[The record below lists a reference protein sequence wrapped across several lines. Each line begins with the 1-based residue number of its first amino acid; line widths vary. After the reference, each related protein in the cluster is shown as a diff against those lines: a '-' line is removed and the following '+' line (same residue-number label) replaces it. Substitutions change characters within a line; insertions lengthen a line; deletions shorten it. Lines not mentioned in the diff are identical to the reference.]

1 MILRT
6 TTKCPNCGKERE
18 LVLSD
23 ADMETASGN
32 KIICCGFEDGGCE
45 ACWFVFHWSVKLET
59 ETYLIAEKP
68 YREVQT

>member
-18 LVLSD
+18 LVLTPTDTESRG
-23 ADMETASGN
+23 GN
-32 KIICCGFEDGGCE
+32 KIICCGYEDGGCE
-45 ACWFVFHWSVKLET
+45 ACWYVVSWSVELKT

-68 YREVQT
+68 YSEAQT